1 MDLELRRANALI
13 AATRRL
19 QSAIGAILAAP
30 TIEDLDRTIVDV
42 LPGAIGFER
51 VALLAPP
58 TMYGNA
64 RIVQELGYP
73 ALDLSLIPKNSPLGI
88 QGVIDSQR
96 SGTEDDDDLP
106 HGDVRGAYVL
116 SPLRVRDRIVAA
128 LYADSLREGVELVDA
143 ASGVAYALDIAG
155 IVRAN
160 LSLSAELAQ
169 LARTDGL
176 TGLPNRRVF
185 EERLEDE
192 LRRSARSRRP
202 FALAIFDV
210 DRFKQINDT
219 HGHRVGDD
227 ALRVF
232 AETLRKHTRH
242 VDLAARFAGD
252 EFAMILL
259 DVDRTEAH
267 AVIERIVGAIRTVPF
282 IGDARLS
289 ASAGVTLSYPVD
301 TADTIVE
308 RADAAL
314 YKAKQAG
321 RDQAVL
327 G

>member
-1 MDLELRRANALI
+1 MDAELRRANALL
-13 AATRRL
+13 AAARRL
-19 QSAIGAILAAP
+19 QAAIGAILEAP
-30 TIEDLDRTIVDV
+30 AIEDLDRTIVDV

-58 TMYGNA
+58 TMYGSA

-73 ALDLSLIPKNSPLGI
+73 SLDLSAIPKNSPLAVQGI
-88 QGVIDSQR
+88 IDAQR
-96 SGTEDDDDLP
+96 TGTEDDDDLP

-116 SPLRVRDRIVAA
+116 SPLRVRDRVVAA
-128 LYADSLREGVELVDA
+128 LYADTLREDVELADA
-143 ASGVAYALDIAG
+143 AGGVAYALEIAG
-155 IVRAN
+155 MVRAN
-160 LSLSAELAQ
+160 LSLSAELAE

-185 EERLEDE
+185 DERLEDE

-219 HGHRVGDD
+219 HGHRAGDQ
-227 ALRVF
+227 ALRAF
-232 AETLRKHTRH
+232 SDTLRKHTRH

-259 DVDRTEAH
+259 DVDHGEAH
-267 AVIERIVGAIRTVPF
+267 AIVDRIVGAIRKLSVSE
-282 IGDARLS
+282 GAHLS

-301 TADTIVE
+301 TSETIIE

-321 RDQAVL
+321 RDRALL

>member
-1 MDLELRRANALI
+1 MERELRRANALL

-19 QSAIGAILAAP
+19 QAAIGAILTTG

-51 VALLAPP
+51 VALLSPA
-58 TMYGNA
+58 TIYGNA

-73 ALDLSLIPKNSPLGI
+73 ALDLSMVPKNSPLAP
-88 QGVIDSQR
+88 QGVLDAQR
-96 SGTEDDDDLP
+96 FGTEDDDDLP

-116 SPLRVRDRIVAA
+116 SPLRVRDRVIAE
-128 LYADSLREGVELVDA
+128 LYADTLREDVELADA
-143 ASGVAYALDIAG
+143 AAGVAYALDIAG
-155 IVRAN
+155 MVRAN

-169 LARTDGL
+169 LARTDAL

-219 HGHRVGDD
+219 HGHHAGDD

-232 AETLRKHTRH
+232 AETMRKHTRH

-259 DVDRTEAH
+259 DVGHDEAH
-267 AVIERIVGAIRTVPF
+267 AIIDRIVEAIRSASP
-282 IGDARLS
+282 IESIRLS

-301 TADTIVE
+301 SADTILE

-321 RDQAVL
+321 RDRAVL